1 MAWAQNDLGYSKAD
15 SYHFAF
21 AVACVSV
28 IISILIY
35 FLGKKTYQQV
45 LAKGKKADGAQAEE
59 VEEMSPAETKER
71 IVCLTWYLLWLSSSG
86 WLSTRMV

>member
-28 IISILIY
+28 IVSILIY

-45 LAKGKKADGAQAEE
+45 LVADKKKEDGKTEE

-71 IVCLTWYLLWLSSSG
+71 LTFCLSKSPSSRS
-86 WLSTRMV
+86 W